1 MTWTNNLLPICVAA
15 LLLTTGVALSQKTAP
30 ATSATAE
37 VAAVKQAAIANP
49 RDAAAIDAYLNTL
62 VEVPRGSGLYLVEG
76 DILMSKSEIQSYL
89 LNRGPVRAGQT
100 SPEARVSKELIVN
113 VVNGQF
119 DYLRTPEDRAL
130 AYAIDRESFPSAERA
145 DETLANFQQAAND
158 WTESCPEC
166 GVSFTLLED
175 GSAERPDFTL
185 SFVDQVAGP
194 IARAF
199 FPSYPS
205 DLWQVNVFPSY
216 FSPGLSFDRVGVLRH
231 EIGHVL
237 GFRHEHIGNIPG
249 CRIEGGAYQPITPYT
264 ANSVMHY
271 LCGEGGSFDLALRE
285 DDIKGFRCLYT
296 TGEPC
301 PEER

>member
-1 MTWTNNLLPICVAA
+1 MAWTKHIFPICASA
-15 LLLTTGVALSQKTAP
+15 LLLTAGVTVLQKTAP
-30 ATSATAE
+30 ASAATAE
-37 VAAVKQAAIANP
+37 LAAIKQAAIANP
-49 RDAAAIDAYLNTL
+49 RDAAAVEAYLNTL
-62 VEVPRGSGLYLVEG
+62 VEVPKDSGLFLVEG

-89 LNRGPVRAGQT
+89 LNRGPARAGQT
-100 SPEARVSKELIVN
+100 SPEARLSKELIVN

-130 AYAIDRESFPSAERA
+130 TYSIVRESFPSAERA
-145 DETLANFQQAAND
+145 AETLANFQKAAGD
-158 WTESCPEC
+158 WVEACPEC
-166 GVSFTLLED
+166 GVTFTLLEE
-175 GSAERPDFTL
+175 GSTETPDFTL
-185 SFVDQVAGP
+185 SFVDEVAGP

-216 FSPGLSFDRVGVLRH
+216 FSPNLSFDRVGVLRH

-249 CRIEGGAYQPITPYT
+249 CRVEGGTFQPITPYT
-264 ANSVMHY
+264 PNSVMHY
-271 LCGEGGSFDLALRE
+271 LCGEGGSFDLALRD
-285 DDIKGFRCLYT
+285 DDIRGFRCLYT

-301 PEER
+301 PQTQ